1 MFLHKTNWLKFQ
13 RRAGLIAINSLH
25 KGLPMLLTPL
35 VSLLVIRQASV
46 AVWGTFVAVLI
57 MVQLGTHLVAWGND
71 TYLLREF
78 SRHPAGMAA
87 AWQSSLRTRLALFVG
102 LALLA
107 LLLYPQAAGWIILW
121 GLALVL
127 HQSCA
132 VLVTY
137 RRDFLLAALVELA
150 GSVVLL
156 TAVFLAGEAI
166 TPDWLL
172 RLFALTTLAKTA
184 VLLLRYGDVVASGNG
199 RFQPRYFRLALPF
212 FLLGLGGMLSS
223 RADLYI
229 IAFYFPA
236 EEVGIYQVF
245 SSFLLYIQ
253 ALAGFI
259 LLPFVKTIYRLPY
272 RAIRQIARALFSL
285 GCLIVPLAMIAL
297 AFLLDR
303 LYGIALP
310 PAFFWL
316 GGLAAL
322 PIFYASPLIYGL
334 FKAEKQTTVLQV
346 NLVGIL
352 TTLVLNLILLPRVG
366 LIGAVIAMVVM
377 KWLVLFIYQWHSGL
391 QSAHLQSIEK

>member
-35 VSLLVIRQASV
+35 VSLLVIRQASA
-46 AVWGTFVAVLI
+46 AVWGTFVALLI
-57 MVQLGTHLVAWGND
+57 TVQLGTHLVAWGND

-78 SRHPAGMAA
+78 SRHPAGMAN

-137 RRDFLLAALVELA
+137 RRDFLLAAIVELA
-150 GSVVLL
+150 GSVAML
-156 TAVFLAGEAI
+156 TAVFLAGQAI

-172 RLFALTTLAKTA
+172 RLFALTTLAKAA
-184 VLLLRYGDVVASGNG
+184 VLLLRYGGVVAGGYG
-199 RFQPRYFRLALPF
+199 RFQPRYFLLALPF
-212 FLLGLGGMLSS
+212 FLLGLGGMLNS
-223 RADLYI
+223 RIDLYI

-236 EEVGIYQVF
+236 EEVGVYQVF
-245 SSFLLYIQ
+245 SSFLLYVQ

-272 RAIRQIARALFSL
+272 TAIRRMARALL
-285 GCLIVPLAMIAL
+285 GLGILIVPIAMIAL
-297 AFLLDR
+297 SFLLSR
-303 LYGIALP
+303 LYGILLP
-310 PAFFWL
+310 SAFYWL
-316 GGLAAL
+316 GGLAVLPLFYFSPIIYAL
-322 PIFYASPLIYGL
+322 Y
-334 FKAEKQTTVLQV
+334 KAEKQTTVLLV
-346 NLVGIL
+346 NLLGIISAL
-352 TTLVLNLILLPRVG
+352 ILNLILLPHLG
-366 LIGAVIAMVVM
+366 LIGAIVAMVLI
-377 KWLVLFIYQWHSGL
+377 KWSTLLTYNWQGRRL
-391 QSAHLQSIEK
+391 LPG

>member
-1 MFLHKTNWLKFQ
+1 MFLHKTNWLKFK

-35 VSLLVIRQASV
+35 VSLLVIRQASA
-46 AVWGTFVAVLI
+46 AVWGAFVAVLI
-57 MVQLGTHLVAWGND
+57 TVQLGTHLVAWGND

-156 TAVFLAGEAI
+156 TAIFLAGEAI

-184 VLLLRYGDVVASGNG
+184 VLLLRYGDVVASRNG
-199 RFQPRYFRLALPF
+199 RFQPRYFLLALPF
-212 FLLGLGGMLSS
+212 FLLGLGGMLNS
-223 RADLYI
+223 RIDLYI

-236 EEVGIYQVF
+236 EEVGVYQVF

-272 RAIRQIARALFSL
+272 TAIRRMARALL
-285 GCLIVPLAMIAL
+285 GLGILIVPVAMIAL
-297 AFLLDR
+297 SFLLSR
-303 LYGIALP
+303 LYGILLP
-310 PAFFWL
+310 SAFYWL

-322 PIFYASPLIYGL
+322 PLFYFSPIIYAL
-334 FKAEKQTTVLQV
+334 YKAEKQTTVLLV
-346 NLVGIL
+346 NLLGIGSAL
-352 TTLVLNLILLPRVG
+352 ILNLVLLPRLG
-366 LIGAVIAMVVM
+366 LIGAIVAMALI
-377 KWLVLFIYQWHSGL
+377 KWSTLLIYDWQGRRL
-391 QSAHLQSIEK
+391 LPG

>member
-13 RRAGLIAINSLH
+13 RRVGLIAINSLH

-35 VSLLVIRQASV
+35 VSLLVIRQASA

-57 MVQLGTHLVAWGND
+57 TVQLGTHLVAWGND

-78 SRHPAGMAA
+78 SRYPAGMAD

-137 RRDFLLAALVELA
+137 RRDFFLAAMVELA
-150 GSVVLL
+150 GSAAML
-156 TAVFLAGEAI
+156 TAVFFAGQAI

-172 RLFALTTLAKTA
+172 QLFALTTLAKAA
-184 VLLLRYGDVVASGNG
+184 VLLLRYWGMVAGGCG
-199 RFQPRYFRLALPF
+199 RFQPRYFLLALPF
-212 FLLGLGGMLSS
+212 FLLGLGGMLNS
-223 RADLYI
+223 RLDLYL

-236 EEVGIYQVF
+236 EEVGVYQVF

-259 LLPFVKTIYRLPY
+259 LLPFVKTLYRLPY
-272 RAIRQIARALFSL
+272 TAIRQVARVLLGL
-285 GCLIVPLAMIAL
+285 GCFIVPTAIIAL

-303 LYGIALP
+303 LYGIVLS

-322 PIFYASPLIYGL
+322 PIFYTSPIIYAL
-334 FKAEKQTTVLQV
+334 YKAEKQVTVLQV

-352 TTLVLNLILLPRVG
+352 TTVILNLILLPGVG
-366 LIGAVIAMVVM
+366 LIGAVITMVVM
-377 KWLVLFIYQWHSGL
+377 KWLVLFIYQW
-391 QSAHLQSIEK
+391 QSRH

>member
-35 VSLLVIRQASV
+35 ISLLVIRQASA
-46 AVWGTFVAVLI
+46 AVWGAFVAVLI
-57 MVQLGTHLVAWGND
+57 TVQLGTHLVAWGND

-78 SRHPAGMAA
+78 SRHPADMAD

-107 LLLYPQAAGWIILW
+107 VLLYPQAAGWIVLW
-121 GLALVL
+121 GLALAL

-132 VLVTY
+132 VLITY
-137 RRDFLLAALVELA
+137 RRDFLFAAVVELA
-150 GSVVLL
+150 GLAVML
-156 TAVFLAGEAI
+156 TAVFYVGQAI

-172 RLFALTTLAKTA
+172 RLFALTTLAKAA
-184 VLLLRYGDVVASGNG
+184 VLLLRYWGVVAGGAG
-199 RFQPRYFRLALPF
+199 RFQPRYFLLALPF
-212 FLLGLGGMLSS
+212 FLLGFGGMLNS
-223 RADLYI
+223 RIDLYI

-236 EEVGIYQVF
+236 EEVGVYQVF

-272 RAIRQIARALFSL
+272 TTIRQMARTLFVL
-285 GCLIVPLAMIAL
+285 GVLIVPIAMIAL
-297 AFLLDR
+297 SFLLSR
-303 LYGIALP
+303 LYGILLP
-310 PAFFWL
+310 SAFYWL

-322 PIFYASPLIYGL
+322 PLFYFSPIIYAL
-334 FKAEKQTTVLQV
+334 YKAEKQTTVLLV
-346 NLVGIL
+346 NLLGIISAL
-352 TTLVLNLILLPRVG
+352 ILNLILLPRLG
-366 LIGAVIAMVVM
+366 LIGAIVAMALI
-377 KWLVLFIYQWHSGL
+377 KWSTLLIYDWQGRRL
-391 QSAHLQSIEK
+391 LPG

>member
-35 VSLLVIRQASV
+35 VSLLVIRQASA
-46 AVWGTFVAVLI
+46 AVWGTFVALLI
-57 MVQLGTHLVAWGND
+57 TVQLGTHLVAWGND

-78 SRHPAGMAA
+78 SRHPAGMAN

-137 RRDFLLAALVELA
+137 RRDFLLAAIVELA
-150 GSVVLL
+150 GSVAML
-156 TAVFLAGEAI
+156 TAVFLAGQAI

-172 RLFALTTLAKTA
+172 RLFALTTLAKAA
-184 VLLLRYGDVVASGNG
+184 VLLLRYGGVVAGGYG
-199 RFQPRYFRLALPF
+199 RFQPRYFLLALPF
-212 FLLGLGGMLSS
+212 FLLGLGGMLNS
-223 RADLYI
+223 RIDLYI

-236 EEVGIYQVF
+236 EEVGVYQVF
-245 SSFLLYIQ
+245 SSFLLYVQ

-272 RAIRQIARALFSL
+272 TAIRRMARALL
-285 GCLIVPLAMIAL
+285 GLGILIVPIAMIAL
-297 AFLLDR
+297 SFLLSR
-303 LYGIALP
+303 LYGILLP
-310 PAFFWL
+310 SAFYWL
-316 GGLAAL
+316 GGLAVLPLFYFSPIIYAL
-322 PIFYASPLIYGL
+322 Y
-334 FKAEKQTTVLQV
+334 KAEKQTTVLLV
-346 NLVGIL
+346 NLLGIISAL
-352 TTLVLNLILLPRVG
+352 ILNLILLPHLG
-366 LIGAVIAMVVM
+366 LIGAIVAMVLI
-377 KWLVLFIYQWHSGL
+377 KWSTLLTYTWQGRRL
-391 QSAHLQSIEK
+391 LPG